1 VRAVVPYY
9 FKSPYPY
16 ANSAVREPA
25 ICLFAL
31 LYGLLENTP
40 SLRHKTGV

>member
-1 VRAVVPYY
+1 MPRRVKIVRAVVPYY

-25 ICLFAL
+25 I
-31 LYGLLENTP
+31 ED
-40 SLRHKTGV
+40 